1 MLARVKEVSSFTQDV
16 KEIKMK
22 KLLLL
27 GVVGLVGY
35 GIKKLLNKPEKI
47 NPLDLVETKE
57 DVLKRYNDISKYII
71 HLEQMQNLFKAE
83 YIVEYGQKILIKD
96 KLDALKE
103 EFKVLSFKKTIF
115 KALEDEN
122 VLEKMKVSLGGN

>member
-35 GIKKLLNKPEKI
+35 GIKKLLNKPEEI
-47 NPLDLVETKE
+47 NPLDLAETKE

>member
-35 GIKKLLNKPEKI
+35 GIKKLLNKPEEI
-47 NPLDLVETKE
+47 NPLDLAETKE
-57 DVLKRYNDISKYII
+57 DVFKKYNFVSEYII
-71 HLEQMQNLFKAE
+71 QLEQMQSLFGAA
-83 YIVEYGQKILIKD
+83 YIIEDGQKFLIKD
-96 KLDALKE
+96 RLDALKE
-103 EFKVLSFKKTIF
+103 ELKGLSFKRAVF
-115 KALEDEN
+115 KALEN
-122 VLEKMKVSLGGN
+122 KNILEKMKVSLGGN

>member
-35 GIKKLLNKPEKI
+35 GIKKLLNKPEEI
-47 NPLDLVETKE
+47 NPLDLAETKE

-71 HLEQMQNLFKAE
+71 HLEQMQSLFGAD
-83 YIVEYGQKILIKD
+83 YIIEDGQKFLIKD
-96 KLDALKE
+96 RLDALKE
-103 EFKVLSFKKTIF
+103 ELKGLSFKRAVF
-115 KALEDEN
+115 KALEN
-122 VLEKMKVSLGGN
+122 KNILEKMKVSLGGN